1 MVDGGLCYGCL
12 CLLRLVGVYNGCLC
26 LWWLRAA
33 WAGFGCGYVLFGLMA
48 GVVALRCCGVWG
60 WLAGV
65 FWYRLLAGD
74 FCLMVGV

>member
-33 WAGFGCGYVLFGLMA
+33 WVGFGCGYVLFWVNGWC
-48 GVVALRCCGVWG
+48 GGFALLCGVGLVGGCVLAQVVG
-60 WLAGV
+60 W
-65 FWYRLLAGD
+65 
-74 FCLMVGV
+74 